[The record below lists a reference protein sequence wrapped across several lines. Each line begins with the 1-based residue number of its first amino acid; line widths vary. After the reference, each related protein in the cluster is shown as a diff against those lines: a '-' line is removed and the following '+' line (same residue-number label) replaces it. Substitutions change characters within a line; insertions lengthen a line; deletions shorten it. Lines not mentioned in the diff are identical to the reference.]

1 MIKVKYIGANQPP
14 ELAKEMQ
21 KFYEDN
27 PNIKV
32 INSSHGYL
40 MTQMGYIMDI
50 YQIIEYEEQ

>member
-27 PNIKV
+27 PNIK
-32 INSSHGYL
+32 
-40 MTQMGYIMDI
+40 
-50 YQIIEYEEQ
+50 E